1 MAKYGPASVVV
12 EYDNAG
18 GALQNITQHVQSIN
32 DVDVENIL
40 EESHTFGDSWEESL
54 GIGVGRVGTIELSGL
69 FDDAVA
75 PAPDALFANR
85 VPEGPATATRT
96 LKITFG
102 GTKTFSVET
111 LLKNY
116 KRKVDK
122 NGLTKYTAIL
132 QPTGAVTET

>member
-1 MAKYGPASVVV
+1 MAKYGPSSVVV

-18 GALQNITQHVQSIN
+18 GVLQNISQHVQEIN
-32 DVDVENIL
+32 DIDVENIV
-40 EESHTFGDSWEESL
+40 EEVHTLGDTMEEWL
-54 GIGVGRVGTIELSGL
+54 GIGVGKVATIELSGL
-69 FDDAVA
+69 YDDGVA

-85 VPEGPATATRT
+85 IPEGPSVATRT

-111 LLKNY
+111 VLKNY
-116 KRKVDK
+116 RRKVDR
-122 NGLTKYTAIL
+122 NAMTRWAAIL